1 MVTYISQITWLAL
14 VASTSNTL
22 HESLA
27 PWPAVTRKK
36 TKRFRPENLKLP
48 HKTPSTYAHPL
59 ISGPH
64 RILSTCPTSG
74 LFLPGIRDGWSH
86 WVAPEGSG
94 SLPWRHGAVGCSA
107 GSCARYQWACAPCPP
122 PVPPACSSV
131 ARAGSGAVARMLRRL
146 WHEGSLLMTIK

>member
-48 HKTPSTYAHPL
+48 YKTPSTSAHPL
-59 ISGPH
+59 LSESH
-64 RILSTCPTSG
+64 ALLSTCLTSG
-74 LFLPGIRDGWSH
+74 LFLPRTRDGWSRR
-86 WVAPEGSG
+86 VAPEGSG

-107 GSCARYQWACAPCPP
+107 GSCARCQTSCAPYPP
-122 PVPPACSSV
+122 PAPPACSSV
-131 ARAGSGAVARMLRRL
+131 VPAGSGEVARTRRRL
-146 WHEGSLLMTIK
+146 